1 MSDLHIDFSDPKY
14 QDPVEEVYAIR
25 RAVSAKYG
33 HDVYRLAEAI
43 AAQQRE
49 AEAKGRKYVRL
60 PIAHNSPSF
69 EYPDPALAPPVVP
82 CACETTDN
90 SPGVK

>member
-14 QDPVEEVYAIR
+14 QDPVVEVYAIR

-60 PIAHNSPSF
+60 PIAHVSSTF
-69 EYPDPALAPPVVP
+69 EYPVSAPPVVP
-82 CACETTDN
+82 CACETTNN